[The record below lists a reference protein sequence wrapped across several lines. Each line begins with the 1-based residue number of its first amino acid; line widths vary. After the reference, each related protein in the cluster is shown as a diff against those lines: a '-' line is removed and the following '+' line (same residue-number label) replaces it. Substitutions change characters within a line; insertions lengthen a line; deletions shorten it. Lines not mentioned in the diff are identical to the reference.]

1 MLVLVATICAL
12 LSTAA
17 LAVPAEALFCARL
30 VRALLVPALF
40 VPTACIDGAP
50 HRMRM
55 ATPMSV
61 LVAAMRTLLSA
72 TALT

>member
-17 LAVPAEALFCARL
+17 LAVPAEALFCA
-30 VRALLVPALF
+30 LLAPALP
-40 VPTACIDGAP
+40 VPMACIDGAP